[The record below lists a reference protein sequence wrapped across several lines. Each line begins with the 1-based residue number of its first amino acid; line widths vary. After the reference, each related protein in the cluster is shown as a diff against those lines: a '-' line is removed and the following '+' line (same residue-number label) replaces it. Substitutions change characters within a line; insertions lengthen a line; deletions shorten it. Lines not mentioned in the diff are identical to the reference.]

1 MMGFKEAYEATLNGN
16 FNGLGL
22 LLLVILSFGAYQ
34 TLLLIVELFKDYT
47 KARKTY
53 ERTCK

>member
-1 MMGFKEAYEATLNGN
+1 MGFKEAYEATLNGN

-47 KARKTY
+47 KARKAY